1 MVLDWIFKRLITPER
16 VGDLIK
22 NNQVVITEALKDSI
36 KEILEDEEIA
46 QGVVMYTDGIYNRYL
61 GKSGKLW
68 GTLGG
73 VQKGVNYAIQGEID
87 QKNPIAAFLN
97 EDEGFNIAGIFKKVA
112 LNFLTPK
119 QPGSGSR
126 GSPSQGTR
134 RTPNMQRI

>member
-1 MVLDWIFKRLITPER
+1 M
-16 VGDLIK
+16 IK

-46 QGVVMYTDGIYNRYL
+46 QGVVSYTDGIYNRYL

-73 VQKGVNYAIQGEID
+73 VQKGVNYAIQGEVD
-87 QKNPIAAFLN
+87 KANPLTALLN
-97 EDEGFNIAGIFKKVA
+97 EEEGFNIAGIFKKVA

-119 QPGSGSR
+119 QPGGGSL
-126 GSPSQGTR
+126 GSPGGSR
-134 RTPNMQRI
+134 RTPKMQRI